1 VPDTDSAAYSLQ
13 RWLAACRVAMLTN
26 PLLGAVQVEHLAGN
40 PAYSVRPGWTK
51 TWRFDATGK
60 ENPSYIQIAGPQDP
74 GPPGRTTGTPPP
86 DVPEARLREVVPPS
100 RIEDTRLWRLLGST
114 ADDAIRAGLETAEHR
129 DLVLDQIRQS
139 ARRDTSD
146 ILRLRFGLAMTMMR
160 STLAYSRRYPGEV
173 DPDDIFVPAR
183 ALVRAFLSF
192 EISGMIAREVLAV
205 VLSTQRQVPQLG
217 PPQQTPPDAR
227 DETIDHLFSLAQQI
241 VSGAQDADVPSFN
254 EMHYLAELYADT
266 AQTLAGHALELAGS
280 GSPQRRR
287 YSGLVKNIEE
297 WTAYHVRPSFL
308 PPLLSSPG
316 QILDWIE
323 ARTPADGSLA
333 DTARSMVVHPT
344 LARLVTAP
352 QAWRDLSPEALL
364 HSYLDPTGTTRSH
377 DVRSAVDGE
386 LDPVSPAART
396 EVADRLRVT

>member
-1 VPDTDSAAYSLQ
+1 
-13 RWLAACRVAMLTN
+13 MLTN
-26 PLLGAVQVEHLAGN
+26 PLLGAVQVEHMAGN
-40 PAYSVRPGWTK
+40 PAYAVRPGWTK
-51 TWRFDATGK
+51 TWRFDAIGV
-60 ENPSYIQIAGPQDP
+60 ENPSYIQIAGPEDP
-74 GPPGRTTGTPPP
+74 GPPGRTIKTPPP
-86 DVPEARLREVVPPS
+86 DVPEGQVREVVPPS
-100 RIEDTRLWRLLGST
+100 RFEGTRLWRLLRST

-129 DLVLDQIRQS
+129 DLVLDHIQQC

-160 STLAYSRRYPGEV
+160 STISYSRRYPGEV
-173 DPDDIFVPAR
+173 DPEDLLLPAR
-183 ALVRAFLSF
+183 DLVRAFLSF
-192 EISGMIAREVLAV
+192 EISGMIARELLAV
-205 VLSTQRQVPQLG
+205 VLSTQRQVPELG
-217 PPQQTPPDAR
+217 PPQQTPPAAR
-227 DETIDHLFSLAQQI
+227 EETIDHLFSLAQQI
-241 VSGAQDADVPSFN
+241 VSTAREADVPSFN

-266 AQTLAGHALELAGS
+266 AQTLASHALELAG
-280 GSPQRRR
+280 GASPERRR

-333 DTARSMVVHPT
+333 ATAQLMVVHPT

-352 QAWRDLSPEALL
+352 RAWRDLSPEALL
-364 HSYLDPTGTTRSH
+364 RAYLDRTGKTRSH

-386 LDPVSPAART
+386 LDPVPPAARA
-396 EVADRLRVT
+396 EVAARLRAV